1 MCECDKLLTMKL
13 KRTNPENQPAS
24 EPKSGGAF
32 ISARHRNPEE
42 EMAMVT
48 SKPDII
54 GSVCAILAT
63 VILAATAVILYMN
76 WDFIRSA

>member
-1 MCECDKLLTMKL
+1 MHQCDNLFNMKL

-42 EMAMVT
+42 EMAIVT

-54 GSVCAILAT
+54 GAVCAILAT
-63 VILAATAVILYMN
+63 VVLVATAVILYMN
-76 WDFIRSA
+76 WDAIRFA

>member
-1 MCECDKLLTMKL
+1 MKL
-13 KRTNPENQPAS
+13 KRSNLENQPAG
-24 EPKSGGAF
+24 EPKAGGAF

-48 SKPDII
+48 RKPVIF
-54 GSVCAILAT
+54 GAVCAILAT
-63 VILAATAVILYMN
+63 VIMAATAVILYMN